1 MASQLRRSGRA
12 GHDLLVAGEGQ
23 HGTGGVRHVR
33 SIVCRVPRIADAFAA
48 APGSGPYRRQGRR
61 RVPAAM
67 ASRTLTCSARPWDI
81 RARATPSC
89 TPSICWSSTART
101 WCSEPWDVRRAT
113 LRSLLRRTR
122 QGIRFS
128 EHLICPDGTIAF
140 HHACRMGLKGVV
152 AKREIGLT
160 VLDWVTPLP
169 SCPAGK
175 RPASGSRPRTRRRTG
190 SAAAFA
196 IGIMASWISA

>member
-81 RARATPSC
+81 RARATAFDLLELDGQDLVLRAMGRPPRHLAEPFAEDAARYPLFR
-89 TPSICWSSTART
+89 TPDLPRWYDRVSSRL
-101 WCSEPWDVRRAT
+101 PN
-113 LRSLLRRTR
+113 
-122 QGIRFS
+122 
-128 EHLICPDGTIAF
+128 
-140 HHACRMGLKGVV
+140 GLKRRCRQARDRPYRSGLGDTT
-152 AKREIGLT
+152 AK
-160 VLDWVTPLP
+160 LP
-169 SCPAGK
+169 RG
-175 RPASGSRPRTRRRTG
+175 
-190 SAAAFA
+190 
-196 IGIMASWISA
+196 